1 MSLAIDAQG
10 IEKRVGNGSDWL
22 DILKG
27 VDLQLEGGHSLA
39 ILGRSG
45 AGKTTLLSILAGLD
59 LPSAGRIHLAGQD
72 ITALDEEQRAA
83 LRAGRIG
90 FVFQSFQLLDSFTA
104 LENVR
109 LSVELAGLDEAANRA
124 RQALCEI
131 GLEQRQSHLPRQLSG
146 GEKQR
151 VALAR
156 AFAGQ
161 PQILFADEP
170 TGNLDG
176 QTAER
181 ISSLMFDLNQ
191 RKSTTLILVTH
202 DETLAARCQHQ
213 RYLRDG
219 QLLHA

>member
-1 MSLAIDAQG
+1 MSLAIDARG
-10 IEKRVGNGSDWL
+10 VEKRVSNGNDWL

-27 VDLQLEGGHSLA
+27 VDLQVPNGNSLA

-59 LPSAGRIHLAGQD
+59 LPSAGQIALAGQD
-72 ITALDEEQRAA
+72 ITPLDEEQRAR

-90 FVFQSFQLLDSFTA
+90 FVFQTFQLLDSFTA

-109 LSVELAGLDEAANRA
+109 LSIELAGLSNPAERA
-124 RQALCEI
+124 RQALTEV
-131 GLEQRQSHLPRQLSG
+131 GLEQRQTHLPRQLSG

-156 AFAGQ
+156 AFAGE

-181 ISSLMFDLNQ
+181 ITELMFDLNAQ
-191 RKSTTLILVTH
+191 RGTTLVLVTH
-202 DETLAARCQHQ
+202 DEGLAARCQQQ
-213 RYLRDG
+213 RHLVDG
-219 QLLHA
+219 RLESA